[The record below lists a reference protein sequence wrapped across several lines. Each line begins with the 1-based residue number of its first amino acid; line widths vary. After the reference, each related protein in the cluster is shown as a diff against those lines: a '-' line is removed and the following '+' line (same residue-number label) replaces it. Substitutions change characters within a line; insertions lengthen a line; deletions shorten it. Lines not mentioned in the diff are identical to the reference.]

1 MLDGTFAQLVLAH
14 QHCVF
19 IRCTCRLPR
28 EDGGGVAPAPAA
40 TPPPAA
46 TVPSVSPPAPVTPK
60 ATGATSAVRDQRS
73 PQRLCYYVRA
83 SHNRYWCPVPG
94 CTFSVSTRP
103 KDVRDHARVEHQDV
117 TVRVQHERASSAPGT
132 VRGTGGVRV
141 TGGVQGRGGGV
152 EESAG
157 RVDSVSAGRGDPS
170 GGVPEVAVGID
181 VGDWMS
187 QDPCSPPPSGISV
200 GCINVTECQG
210 CTDAEVAE
218 FNDSFCSPLLLDPFP
233 GHEGHLDRV
242 HAAA

>member
-1 MLDGTFAQLVLAH
+1 MGATHLVFCRSGRSCRCKSTPVSSLMLDGTFAQLVLAH

-170 GGVPEVAVGID
+170 GGVPEVAVGIE

-187 QDPCSPPPSGISV
+187 QDPCSPDRKSV
-200 GCINVTECQG
+200 V
-210 CTDAEVAE
+210 
-218 FNDSFCSPLLLDPFP
+218 
-233 GHEGHLDRV
+233 
-242 HAAA
+242 